1 MSILGDAEIVEA
13 LRTRFVPIAVDQH
26 DRRREKDGEG
36 EFFAKI
42 LAQAGRGLDGTS
54 QGFYLFSP
62 AGKLLEFEN
71 TLSAD
76 RMKRMLDS
84 ALKKYDPKEEVPAIE
99 EGPKDERFLYKPPEG
114 GLVVTVTSKVL
125 SGYGEPKGKD
135 QAAYQSALGLDH
147 LWLRKDEAEALAKG
161 EIPESVKLRIAR
173 YHLVDNT
180 RGEPPFWKA
189 EEIKKVDLTLKD
201 GRLTGSVRLEN
212 AKGDRGFEA
221 QVLGSVEAKEGKVT
235 RFDVVAR
242 GDFWGEGTFTRG
254 APRGKFPFAV
264 AFTLAAGKDE
274 SDHAPPGGARGNLKG
289 YLR

>member
-1 MSILGDAEIVEA
+1 MSILSDAEIVEA
-13 LRTRFVPIAVDQH
+13 LRTKFIPIAVDQH
-26 DRRREKDGEG
+26 DERRMKDAEG

-42 LAQAGRGLDGTS
+42 MTQAGRGLDGTS

-84 ALKKYDPKEEVPAIE
+84 ALKKYDPKEDVPAIE
-99 EGPKDERFLYKPPEG
+99 EGAKDDRFIYRAPDG
-114 GLVVTVTSKVL
+114 GLVVTVTAKVL
-125 SGYGEPKGKD
+125 AGYGEPKGHD

-147 LWLRKDEAEALAKG
+147 LWLRMDEAEAIAKG
-161 EIPESVKLRIAR
+161 GLPESVKTRIAR
-173 YHLVDNT
+173 FHLVDNT

-189 EEIKKVDLTLKD
+189 EDLKTLELTLRD
-201 GRLTGSVRLEN
+201 GRLSGSVRLEN
-212 AKGDRGFEA
+212 AKGDRGYEA
-221 QVLGSVEAKEGKVT
+221 QFLGFVESKDGKVT
-235 RFDVVAR
+235 RFDLIAR
-242 GDFWGEGTFTRG
+242 GDFWGEGTYTRG
-254 APRGKFPFAV
+254 APKGKFPFAV

-274 SDHAPPGGARGNLKG
+274 IDHAPPGGARGNLKG

>member
-1 MSILGDAEIVEA
+1 VSILSDGEIVEA
-13 LRTRFVPIAVDQH
+13 LRTRFIPIAVDQH
-26 DRRREKDGEG
+26 DRRREKDAEG

-42 LAQAGRGLDGTS
+42 LAQAGRGLEGTS
-54 QGFYLFSP
+54 QGFYFFSP

-84 ALKKYDPKEEVPAIE
+84 ALRKYEPKEEVPAIE
-99 EGPKDERFLYKPPEG
+99 EGAKDERFDYKPPQG

-125 SGYGEPKGKD
+125 GGYGEPKGHD

-147 LWLRKDEAEALAKG
+147 LWLRKDECEALAKG
-161 EIPESVKLRIAR
+161 ELPESVKTRIAR

-189 EEIKKVDLTLKD
+189 EDVKRLELTLRD
-201 GRLTGSVRLEN
+201 GRLSGSVRFEN
-212 AKGDRGFEA
+212 AKGDRGYDA
-221 QVLGSVEAKEGKVT
+221 QLSGIVEAKDGKVT

-242 GDFWGEGTFTRG
+242 GDFWGEGTYTRG
-254 APRGKFPFAV
+254 APKGKFPLAV
-264 AFTLAAGKDE
+264 ALTVATGKDE